1 MWGGAQA
8 RGSGGERRVLATAP
22 SRGSAATSARS
33 PRFAR
38 RRRLARSWCAPLSPP
53 PSALWLLSVLYA
65 PWELALATGS
75 AGEPRFLSS
84 PSECRLGAVQPQGGH
99 LEARHRASCRGRV
112 LHSAPLRTGGAFATT
127 SGGTAPAFSAAAE
140 ANQCAWRADRLDFHG
155 FLSRF
160 EPFRSASPATP
171 DRLPLAY

>member
-1 MWGGAQA
+1 M
-8 RGSGGERRVLATAP
+8 LATAP

-38 RRRLARSWCAPLSPP
+38 RSPPARSWCAPCPPP
-53 PSALWLLSVLYA
+53 PSALRLLSVPYA
-65 PWELALATGS
+65 PWELALAAGS

-84 PSECRLGAVQPQGGH
+84 PPDCRLGAVLPQDGH
-99 LEARHRASCRGRV
+99 LEARHRASSGARL
-112 LHSAPLRTGGAFATT
+112 LHSVPLRTGGAFATT
-127 SGGTAPAFSAAAE
+127 SGGTVPAFSAAAD
-140 ANQCAWRADRLDFHG
+140 ANRCAWRADRLDFHG

-171 DRLPLAY
+171 ARLPLAY